1 MPANLVYSVSC
12 AGLVIHMCALFADVF
27 FTNVVRDLSLA
38 NSDSICTCTFAVLPL
53 HTCFANGVCK
63 LSLHVH
69 VYKLC
74 FAILNDQLGVAN
86 FANTFDS
93 AHLVCICL
101 F

>member
-1 MPANLVYSVSC
+1 MQVSFYTC
-12 AGLVIHMCALFADVF
+12 VVAELCLKCSSWLGFCKTGFRYIF
-27 FTNVVRDLSLA
+27 NVVDLA
-38 NSDSICTCTFAVLPL
+38 L
-53 HTCFANGVCK
+53 HDLFANGVCK
-63 LSLHVH
+63 LSVHVH

-86 FANTFDS
+86 SANIFDS